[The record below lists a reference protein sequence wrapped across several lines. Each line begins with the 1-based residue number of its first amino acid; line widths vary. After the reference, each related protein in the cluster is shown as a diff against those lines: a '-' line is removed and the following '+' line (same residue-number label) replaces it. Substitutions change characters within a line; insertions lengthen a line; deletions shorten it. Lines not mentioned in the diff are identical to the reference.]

1 MPKNDVGSYLE
12 ISRTILAA
20 CLKNWS
26 CTKKAIDFDQNDP
39 FSEEIGACG
48 ALWRRLRRAHGA
60 GGALH

>member
-48 ALWRRLRRAHGA
+48 ALKPPFEV
-60 GGALH
+60 